1 MMPLIAETLILT
13 GLSYLVGVGIG
24 WLFFGRPKKST
35 YLGD

>member
-13 GLSYLVGVGIG
+13 FLSYALGVGIG
-24 WLFFGRPKKST
+24 WLFFRPKKKS